1 MSRHPAS
8 DREIIVH
15 CTIITRPAFL
25 SMALARPM
33 ATFGE
38 MCAPVNSAWRRRR
51 LPNRSYNQRNDMTT
65 RRDIRWFSFF
75 SSGSSWDVQTFSLIS
90 TLVFCNPSEQL
101 VGTAVFNS
109 LLNLA
114 YFSTDFDQSWT
125 NNHDLMQDEK
135 AWLAGEIL
143 KKLFWRPRL
152 ATIPM
157 TLGFRSEPPV
167 SFVGQPKNN
176 VLCLTYKIS
185 IFGDSDAL
193 LMQVDSAWCAHP
205 S

>member
-1 MSRHPAS
+1 
-8 DREIIVH
+8 
-15 CTIITRPAFL
+15 
-25 SMALARPM
+25 
-33 ATFGE
+33 
-38 MCAPVNSAWRRRR
+38 
-51 LPNRSYNQRNDMTT
+51 MTT

-135 AWLAGEIL
+135 A
-143 KKLFWRPRL
+143 
-152 ATIPM
+152 
-157 TLGFRSEPPV
+157 
-167 SFVGQPKNN
+167 
-176 VLCLTYKIS
+176 
-185 IFGDSDAL
+185 
-193 LMQVDSAWCAHP
+193 
-205 S
+205 